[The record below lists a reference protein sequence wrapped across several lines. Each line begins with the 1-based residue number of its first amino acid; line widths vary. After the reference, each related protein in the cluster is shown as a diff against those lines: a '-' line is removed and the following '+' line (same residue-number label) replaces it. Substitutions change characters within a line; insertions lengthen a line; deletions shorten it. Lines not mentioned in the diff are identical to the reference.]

1 MRGRERIGV
10 ALACR
15 LARLAVLVLLACP
28 GIASADDT
36 QAHALLA
43 RSDEIRNPGRS
54 FRVDVELLEYRNGVQ
69 ANAMALQVFARA
81 EPGEERFGNI
91 VRFARPV
98 QDQGKLMLFQ
108 GKDLWF
114 YDPESKASFRLSPQ
128 QRLMGQAA
136 NGDVLAVR
144 LATDY
149 SASVMGRE
157 TITDASKVSRE
168 ADHLL
173 LEARTPQAVYT
184 RIEYWQD
191 AATADPIKAR
201 FYSDSGQLLK
211 TAFYRRPVESLG
223 KARPSEVLIIDG
235 LNANLVTLMRYSNY
249 AWQDVPAAWMQRD
262 FLPRFRLP

>member
-1 MRGRERIGV
+1 MSRRERTAI
-10 ALACR
+10 AFARCATR
-15 LARLAVLVLLACP
+15 LAMVVLLACP
-28 GIASADDT
+28 HAASADDT
-36 QAHALLA
+36 QAHTLLA

-54 FRVDVELLEYRNGVQ
+54 FRVDVELLEYRNGMQ

-149 SASVMGRE
+149 TARVVGRE
-157 TITDASKVSRE
+157 TITDASKSPRE
-168 ADHLL
+168 ADHLVL
-173 LEARTPQAVYT
+173 DAKTPQAVYT
-184 RIEYWQD
+184 KIEYWQD
-191 AATADPIKAR
+191 AATAEPVKAR
-201 FYSDSGQLLK
+201 FYSDSGQLMK

-223 KARPSEVLIIDG
+223 RARPSEVLIIDG
-235 LNANLVTLMRYSNY
+235 LNDNLVTLMRYSNY

-262 FLPRFRLP
+262 FLSRFRQP